1 MNAVK
6 VQILWEGPKF
16 FKKSPISFWNA
27 STYLVVTST
36 QSGRFWKKI
45 MAFSEYLN
53 FNHND
58 PFGFL
63 RHAKGTEKDFDSICL
78 HAPKDTWVVNTGGR
92 ILQQNCAVVQA
103 KHNDRSLTHSWDP
116 NHPKYLVILFL
127 AKFLFWFFCETPLF
141 FWGVVLYW
149 NHATFPNLFKIF
161 WRSPTFDQAKKIK

>member
-1 MNAVK
+1 MKITPYFSPKNGGLVTLFNSTSKALYNCILRPKRSQFK

-16 FKKSPISFWNA
+16 FKKSLISFWNA

-45 MAFSEYLN
+45 WHSQNIWTLITTI
-53 FNHND
+53 HLV
-58 PFGFL
+58 FL

-116 NHPKYLVILFL
+116 NHQNIW
-127 AKFLFWFFCETPLF
+127 WFSF
-141 FWGVVLYW
+141 
-149 NHATFPNLFKIF
+149 
-161 WRSPTFDQAKKIK
+161 

>member
-16 FKKSPISFWNA
+16 FKKSLISFWNA

-45 MAFSEYLN
+45 WHSQNIWTLITTI
-53 FNHND
+53 HLV
-58 PFGFL
+58 FL

-116 NHPKYLVILFL
+116 NHQNIW
-127 AKFLFWFFCETPLF
+127 WFSFQRNFCF
-141 FWGVVLYW
+141 DFSVKHLY
-149 NHATFPNLFKIF
+149 F
-161 WRSPTFDQAKKIK
+161 WRRGFILKSHNLS